1 MTTGTN
7 FWDHSIWSFM
17 IALTILLLA
26 MLIAAILRQRFAFI
40 RRFMIPSSV
49 LGGFLVLIVGFIVQ
63 QISGSPMIDRSM
75 LETLT
80 YHGLGLGFAAMS
92 LRNLDRQSREYKGDS
107 FRTSLSVVSS
117 YLIQGIVGLLISL
130 LLFYL
135 IGSFFGSGMIL
146 PMGYGQGPGQAYN
159 WGRTYENLYGFEDG
173 TSFGLTVAA
182 MGFIASSIGGI
193 IYLNRMRKRGL
204 LDNRHDPEQEAV
216 TPQQIQGDN
225 EIPVSDSIDKLTVQL
240 ALVFLS
246 YALAYLTMRG
256 LNCLIETGVL
266 GKFGVNTLQPL
277 IWGFNF
283 LFSTLFGILVKKV
296 FQLLQKKGVIKQHF
310 TNTFM
315 QDRIAGFM
323 FDVMVVASIAAINL
337 SAFTH
342 TQFVLPLVLMCIGG
356 AVLTYLYL
364 DYFCGRLFP
373 KYRHEAFL
381 SLYGML
387 TGTDSTGVILL
398 READPRFATP
408 AASNLVYQQGYAILF
423 GAPLMLL
430 MGFTAQKPLHAWIT
444 LGIMVLMLFFLNFLA
459 FRKRSSAKKAKK

>member
-7 FWDHSIWSFM
+7 FWDHGIWAFVVT
-17 IALTILLLA
+17 LTVLLLA
-26 MLIAAILRQRFAFI
+26 MLVAAILRQRFGFI

-49 LGGFLVLIVGFIVQ
+49 LGGFLILIVGFIVQ
-63 QISGSPMIDRSM
+63 KISGEPLFDRAM

-92 LRNLDRQSREYKGDS
+92 LRNLDRQNQEYKGDS

-117 YLIQGIVGLLISL
+117 YLIQGIIGLLISL

-146 PMGYGQGPGQAYN
+146 PMGFGQGPGQAYN
-159 WGRTYENLYGFEDG
+159 WGRTYENLYGFGDG

-193 IYLNRMRKRGL
+193 IYLNRMRKKGL
-204 LDNRHDPEQEAV
+204 LADRQEPAHQMV

-246 YALAYLTMRG
+246 YMLAYLTMRG
-256 LNCLIETGVL
+256 LNCVIETGAL
-266 GKFGVNTLQPL
+266 GSFGTNTLQPL

-283 LFSTLFGILVKKV
+283 LFSTLFGILVKTV
-296 FQLLQKKGVIKQHF
+296 FRLLQKKGVIKQHF

-342 TQFVLPLVLMCIGG
+342 AQFVLPLVLMCIGG

-364 DYFCGRLFP
+364 DFFCKRLFP
-373 KYRHEAFL
+373 GYRHEAFL

-387 TGTDSTGVILL
+387 TGTASTGVILL
-398 READPRFATP
+398 RECDPRFATP
-408 AASNLVYQQGYAILF
+408 AANNLVYQQGYAILF

-430 MGFTAQKPLHAWIT
+430 MGFGAQKPLNSWIT
-444 LGIMVLMLFFLNFLA
+444 LGVMAVMLVILNLIA
-459 FRKRSSAKKAKK
+459 FRKKKNPGK